1 MKALAIAL
9 ALVAG
14 LFAPRAAHAETDAET
29 RARQVLIVLRVL
41 AYDRAL
47 ATRAPGD
54 RVGVVIVHDGTKA
67 GRTEAARWS
76 AGFALIPNV
85 KAGGRLI
92 RSSALEITNEAAF
105 DLAIAQLRPALVVV
119 AGDADIAMVRR
130 VTRRRQ
136 ALSFSMREGDVRA
149 GVAFGLVVGEDGNE
163 IVVNL
168 EAARAEGAKL
178 GAGLLQLA
186 RLVEGSK

>member
-1 MKALAIAL
+1 VKALAIAL

-14 LFAPRAAHAETDAET
+14 ILVPRTSSAETATEA

-54 RVGVVIVHDGTKA
+54 RVGVVITHDGSKA
-67 GRTEAARWS
+67 GRADAALWS
-76 AGFALIPNV
+76 AAFKLIPNV
-85 KAGGRLI
+85 KAGGRMI
-92 RSSALEITNEAAF
+92 RATELEVEKEAAF
-105 DLAIAQLRPALVVV
+105 DLAVAQQRPALVIV
-119 AGDADIAMVRR
+119 AGAADVTVVRS

-149 GVAFGLVVGEDGNE
+149 GIAFGLVVSDDGNE
-163 IVVNL
+163 IVINL
-168 EAARAEGAKL
+168 DAARSEGAKL

-186 RLVEGSK
+186 RLVEGKR